1 MSSGDLNI
9 VLQTVTD
16 TIINSAK
23 ASFPVKIVIIR
34 PNEPKWINSYKKK

>member
-9 VLQTVTD
+9 VLKTVTD

-23 ASFPVKIVIIR
+23 ASIPVKIVT
-34 PNEPKWINSYKKK
+34 KKFVQMNLNG